1 MEKVAIHDVKD
12 AEAFVIAAMR
22 TSGITP
28 GRDETEDVI
37 GAGLLVLL
45 EMGARFQP
53 RLAGYER
60 NGRFSGYA
68 SKYLPGRIRDAYFQ
82 MHENIVVRVDAT
94 GHKRREFLPH
104 PVRLSPPSDWS
115 EMSSDPGADMGGN
128 DGAENDADDRALAVA
143 DQLDPLLDLWTSCAR
158 VPPRSKTPTRRNATS
173 MPAPTIPT
181 AVTARANG
189 SPPHEFLNSIHGAL
203 HGQLASEYQFTARV
217 AWLRGL
223 DLDRTAIVRYLAPCT
238 DLDVRM
244 AIERL
249 KRIGRDLNEL

>member
-1 MEKVAIHDVKD
+1 MDKVAIHDVLD

-37 GAGLLVLL
+37 CAGMLVLC
-45 EMGARFQP
+45 EMGARYQP
-53 RLAGYER
+53 RLAGYAT

-94 GHKRREFLPH
+94 GHKRREFLPTA
-104 PVRLSPPSDWS
+104 VRLSPPSDWDVGS
-115 EMSSDPGADMGGN
+115 NTDDPGGTAYDQ
-128 DGAENDADDRALAVA
+128 AENDADDRALAVT
-143 DQLDPLLDLWTSCAR
+143 DSFDPLLDLWTTTHQTPRTTAR
-158 VPPRSKTPTRRNATS
+158 

-189 SPPHEFLNSIHGAL
+189 APPPEFIHSISGAL
-203 HGQLASEYQFTARV
+203 RGQLASEYQFTARV

-223 DLDRTAIVRYLAPCT
+223 DLDRAAIVRYLSPCT

-249 KRIGRDLNEL
+249 RRIGKDLNEV